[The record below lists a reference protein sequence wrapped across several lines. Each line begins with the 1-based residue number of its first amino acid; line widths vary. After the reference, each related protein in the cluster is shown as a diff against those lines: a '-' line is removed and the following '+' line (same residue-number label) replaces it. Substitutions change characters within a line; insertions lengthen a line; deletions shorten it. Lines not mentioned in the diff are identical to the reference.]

1 MPPRPLE
8 EFIMSDYSADIS
20 WQRAPGEAFVD
31 SRYSRAHEW
40 RFDGGV
46 VVPASSAVASVP
58 LPYSKSENVDP
69 EEALVAAAAS
79 CHMLSFLYV
88 AARSRFVVDAYE
100 DHALGTMSA
109 DEHGRKSIT
118 RIVLHPK
125 VRFSGSRAPDAA
137 DVERMHHEAHEQC
150 YIANSLRSEIT
161 VAGEWSYA
169 AG

>member
-1 MPPRPLE
+1 
-8 EFIMSDYSADIS
+8 MSEYTADIL
-20 WQRAPGEAFVD
+20 WHRTAGEAFVD

-69 EEALVAAAAS
+69 EEALVAAASS
-79 CHMLSFLYV
+79 CHMLTFLYV
-88 AARSRFVVDAYE
+88 AARARFVVDSYR
-100 DHALGTMSA
+100 DHAVGTMSA
-109 DEHGRKSIT
+109 DERGRKSIT
-118 RIVLHPK
+118 RIALHPR
-125 VRFSGSRAPDAA
+125 VRFSGPSAPDAA
-137 DVERMHHEAHEQC
+137 SVERLHHEAHEEC

-169 AG
+169 AA

>member
-1 MPPRPLE
+1 
-8 EFIMSDYSADIS
+8 MSEYSADIIWHRS
-20 WQRAPGEAFVD
+20 AGEAFVD

-40 RFDGGV
+40 RFDGGI

-69 EEALVAAAAS
+69 EEALVAAASS

-88 AARSRFVVDAYE
+88 AARSRFVVDAYT

-109 DEHGRKSIT
+109 DEGGRKSIT

-125 VRFSGSRAPDAA
+125 VRFSGPRAPDAA
-137 DVERMHHEAHEQC
+137 GVERMHHEAHEQC

-169 AG
+169 AA